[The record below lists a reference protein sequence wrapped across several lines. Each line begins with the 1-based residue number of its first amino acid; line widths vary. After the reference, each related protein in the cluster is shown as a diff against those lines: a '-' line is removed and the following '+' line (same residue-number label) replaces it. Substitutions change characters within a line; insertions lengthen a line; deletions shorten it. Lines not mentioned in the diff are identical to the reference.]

1 MNSLAQAQLVEQEI
15 LTHHAALKT
24 QPMQG
29 AAPSFSAHPSNL
41 EHFKNTTGI
50 QLLDLV
56 PEEFISI
63 FEGARKACAK
73 LEFVELDSLI
83 LAGAW
88 VRQTMRLGQFVAS
101 QWPTQRVDFGLKSHA
116 GNSAFTPCPQKLG
129 LYAVLA
135 NAAFVSRMARVGVPT
150 LQLRFKS
157 DDEYLIEKEIERCVQ
172 TCTGLASNL
181 FINDH
186 WRLAIKHGAYGVHL
200 GQEDVH
206 ALSREDW
213 AQIKASGL
221 RLGISTHG
229 YSEMIRADALQPSYI
244 AMGAVF
250 PTTLKKMQ
258 TPPQGLARL
267 KQYASLLR
275 DYPLVAIGGITERD
289 FASVLET
296 GVGSI
301 AVVREIVQDTNPEE
315 KARLL
320 CRLLN
325 TETTEI
331 TEITE
336 NTKP

>member
-1 MNSLAQAQLVEQEI
+1 MNSPAEALVVEKEI

-24 QPMQG
+24 QAVQG
-29 AAPSFSAHPSNL
+29 AAPAFCAHPSNL

-50 QLLDLV
+50 QLLDPV
-56 PEEFISI
+56 PKEYLSI
-63 FEGARKACAK
+63 FEGARQACAK
-73 LEFVELDSLI
+73 LEFVDLDSLI

-88 VRQTMRLGQFVAS
+88 VRQTMRLGQFIAS
-101 QWPTQRVDFGLKSHA
+101 QWPSQRVDFGLKSHTDHSGFA
-116 GNSAFTPCPQKLG
+116 SCPQKLG

-157 DDEYLIEKEIERCVQ
+157 DDVYLIEKEIEHCVQ
-172 TCTGLASNL
+172 ACTGLASKL

-186 WRLAIKHGAYGVHL
+186 WKLAIKHGAYGVHL
-200 GQEDVH
+200 GQEDVG

-213 AQIKASGL
+213 AQIKVSGL

-267 KQYASLLR
+267 KQYATLMR
-275 DYPLVAIGGITERD
+275 DYPLVAIGGITGGD

-301 AVVREIVQDTNPEE
+301 AVVREIVQATNPEE

-320 CRLLN
+320 CNLLN
-325 TETTEI
+325 PE
-331 TEITE
+331 
-336 NTKP
+336 P